1 MDELDLSPILQYFS
15 EHPVATTLT
24 VLFLIA
30 VLVFF
35 VGAIVGLHKMTK
47 K

>member
-1 MDELDLSPILQYFS
+1 MEELDLIPVLQYFS
-15 EHPVATTLT
+15 EHLVATTLT

-35 VGAIVGLHKMTK
+35 VGAIVGIHKVIRK
-47 K
+47 